1 MLSLTMLSIISYVF
15 NFSLPCMLFSSF
27 FLCFL
32 QQYLASA
39 LLVINLVLCILSAR
53 SLSVGPPA
61 VSPDLAGVAGQDVE
75 RGQLV
80 QCVAEHGGE
89 EVGGGQEVHHPRRGA
104 VVAQRLVHGEHAVA
118 LHDLRVVALVDDE
131 DAGGVV
137 QVDDVVEGL
146 TLGAGELRQDPNVQR
161 VHGRVRRP
169 RPIEVVQPVVDH

>member
-1 MLSLTMLSIISYVF
+1 MYINY
-15 NFSLPCMLFSSF
+15 LPDDH
-27 FLCFL
+27 
-32 QQYLASA
+32 
-39 LLVINLVLCILSAR
+39 R
-53 SLSVGPPA
+53 SVGPPA

-89 EVGGGQEVHHPRRGA
+89 EVGGGQEVDHPRGGA

-118 LHDLRVVALVDDE
+118 LHDLLVVALVDEE

-146 TLGAGELRQDPNVQR
+146 TLGAGVRREDPNVQR
-161 VHGRVRRP
+161 VHGRVRQP
-169 RPIEVVQPVVDH
+169 RPVEVVQPVVDQRAVCHPNRVRACNGKNKNVWITEFFC